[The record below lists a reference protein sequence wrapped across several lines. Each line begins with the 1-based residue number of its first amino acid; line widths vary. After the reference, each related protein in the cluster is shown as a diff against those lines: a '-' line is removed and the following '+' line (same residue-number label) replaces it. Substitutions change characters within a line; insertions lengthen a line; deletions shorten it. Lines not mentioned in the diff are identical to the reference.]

1 MAPRDERD
9 DMIKGYFA
17 SLPADQFPN
26 TLALLE
32 RLFACDLEERFEFGL
47 EERFE
52 FGLEVLVRGLA
63 AASES

>member
-1 MAPRDERD
+1 
-9 DMIKGYFA
+9 MIKGYFA

-32 RLFACDLEERFEFGL
+32 RLFAGGL

-52 FGLEVLVRGLA
+52 FGLEVLAKGLA